1 MVLLALSHYA
11 RLFMIHYCHGNLLQS
26 NAEALVNTV
35 NCVGVMGKGIALQ
48 FKQAFPDNFTRYK
61 KACKANAVKTGSM
74 FVAPT
79 GNLFNPRWIINFP
92 TKTHWRAASQLAHIE
107 QGLVDLVRVI
117 REHDIRSIAV
127 PPLGCGNGGLSWQQV
142 QPLIEASFKD
152 FPELEVFIYPPQQ
165 APAFDAMPV
174 ATKKPELTRARALF
188 IKLIEQYCLPGYRL
202 SLLEIQ
208 KLSYFLQVAGE
219 PLRLNFKAHHYGPY
233 ADNLNHVLQ
242 RLEGHFIR
250 GYGDRSKDAEI
261 HLLPNSISEANVF
274 LNDDPEAGQRL
285 TRIKT
290 LIEGFETPY
299 GMELLATVH
308 WILQPHPA
316 ANEAEVIKQVHQWNS
331 RKKNLMR
338 DTHIIKALVRL
349 RQLGWDKL
357 SKQ

>member
-1 MVLLALSHYA
+1 
-11 RLFMIHYCHGNLLQS
+11 MIHYCHGNLLQS
-26 NAEALVNTV
+26 DAEALVNTV

-48 FKQAFPDNFTRYK
+48 FKQAFPDNFTHYE

-74 FVAPT
+74 LVVPT

-92 TKTHWRAASQLAHIE
+92 TKTHWRAASRLAHIE

-142 QPLIEASFKD
+142 KPLIEASFRD
-152 FPELEVFIYPPQQ
+152 FPDLEVFIFPPQQ
-165 APAFDAMPV
+165 APAVDAMPI
-174 ATKKPELTRARALF
+174 ATAKPQLTRARALF

-208 KLSYFLQVAGE
+208 KLSYFLQAAGE

-261 HLLPNSISEANVF
+261 HLLPNAIEAADDF
-274 LNDDPEAGQRL
+274 LNDDAEAMQRL

-308 WILQPHPA
+308 WILQQHPTA
-316 ANEAEVIKQVHQWNS
+316 DEAEVIKQVHHWNP
-331 RKKNLMR
+331 RKKALMR
-338 DTHIIKALVRL
+338 DTHIIKALARL
-349 RQLGWDKL
+349 RQLGWDEL
-357 SKQ
+357 SRPSALAS

>member
-1 MVLLALSHYA
+1 
-11 RLFMIHYCHGNLLQS
+11 MIHYCHGNLLQS
-26 NAEALVNTV
+26 DAEALVNTV

-48 FKQAFPDNFTRYK
+48 FKQAFPDNFSHYQ
-61 KACKANAVKTGSM
+61 KACKAHTVQPGSM
-74 FVAPT
+74 LVVAT

-107 QGLVDLVRVI
+107 QGLDDLLRVI
-117 REHDIRSIAV
+117 REHNIRSIAL
-127 PPLGCGNGGLSWQQV
+127 PPLGCGNGGLDWRQV
-142 QPLIEASFKD
+142 QPLIEASLAD
-152 FPELEVFIYPPQQ
+152 CPELEVFVYPPQQ
-165 APAFDAMPV
+165 APAVDTMPV
-174 ATKKPELTRARALF
+174 ATAKPDLTRARALF

-261 HLLPNSISEANVF
+261 HLLPNAVAAADDF
-274 LNDDPEAGQRL
+274 LNDDAEAVQRL

-308 WILQPHPA
+308 WVLQQHSSA
-316 ANEAEVIKQVHQWNS
+316 DEVEIIKQVHQWS
-331 RKKNLMR
+331 QRKKAIMR

-349 RQLGWDKL
+349 RQTGWDKL
-357 SKQ
+357 PGHLSLAS